1 MKEATG
7 VDLSY
12 LMLRGMFAAPGIK
25 KEQQD
30 FYVEVLR
37 KVTETPEWK
46 KYITDNGLKAAFLT
60 GPDFV
65 KWVGEQEGKHGELL
79 KTGGL
84 IK

>member
-7 VDLSY
+7 DGYSAISCFGGCSPP
-12 LMLRGMFAAPGIK
+12 RASRRSNRISTS
-25 KEQQD
+25 
-30 FYVEVLR
+30 EVLQ

-65 KWVGEQEGKHGELL
+65 KWVGGAGRE
-79 KTGGL
+79 T
-84 IK
+84 